1 MHSVN
6 VVTRISNVL
15 DMERRKFLKNSALAS
30 SLFFVPSFVKALES
44 VATERLGYKRL
55 VIIQLAGGND
65 GLNTIIPHNNDLY
78 YNARP
83 RLAITKD
90 IIKLNDNLGF
100 HPSLAPLRSLFDN
113 GELSIINNV
122 GYPNPVRSHFRSMD
136 IWQTASGSEEYLQS
150 GWLGRFLDA
159 HGKKP
164 YNAIEMDE
172 TLSLAMKGEHF
183 NGIATNDYKVLYNT
197 SKDPYFKNV
206 LNHYND
212 AHLSEHNLG
221 YLYQTMIEAK
231 SSANYIYE
239 NTKVKLT
246 QEVYP
251 QNKFAKQ
258 LKNVAQFITSRLDTK
273 VFYTSLGGFD
283 THANQK
289 NKQNILL
296 SQYAESV
303 SAFVKDLKRNEMFD
317 DTLILTFSEFGRRV
331 KQNAAN
337 GTDHGSANNVF
348 IIGKKLKKAGFYNDL
363 ASLSDLDSNGDLKY
377 EIDFRSVY
385 ATIISKWMKVSTEGI
400 INPEQK
406 PLDFI

>member
-1 MHSVN
+1 MCSAN

-15 DMERRKFLKNSALAS
+15 TMERRKFLKNSALAS
-30 SLFFVPSFVKALES
+30 GLFFVPSFVKALES

-65 GLNTIIPHNNDLY
+65 GLNTIIPYNNDIY
-78 YNARP
+78 YNSRP

-100 HPSLAPLRSLFDN
+100 HPSLAPLRSLFDK
-113 GELSIINNV
+113 GELSVINNV

-136 IWQTASGSEEYLQS
+136 IWQTASGSDEYLQS
-150 GWLGRFLDA
+150 GWLGRYLDR

-172 TLSLAMKGEHF
+172 QLSLAMKGEHF
-183 NGIATNDYKVLYNT
+183 NGIATSDYKVLYR
-197 SKDPYFKNV
+197 SAKDPYFKNV
-206 LNHYND
+206 INHYND

-231 SSANYIYE
+231 SSANYIYD
-239 NTKVKLT
+239 NTKVKLSQ
-246 QEVYP
+246 QEYP

-258 LKNVAQFITSRLDTK
+258 LKNVAQFINSDLDTK

-283 THANQK
+283 THANQN
-289 NKQNILL
+289 NKQSRLL

-303 SAFVKDLKRNEMFD
+303 SAFVKDLKRDKTFE
-317 DTLILTFSEFGRRV
+317 DTLILTFSEFGRRL

-337 GTDHGSANNVF
+337 GTDHGAANNVF
-348 IIGKKLKKAGFYNDL
+348 VIGKNLKKAGFYNNL
-363 ASLSDLDSNGDLKY
+363 GSLNDLDDNGDLKY
-377 EIDFRSVY
+377 TIDFRSIY
-385 ATIISKWMKVSTEGI
+385 ATILSQWMDVSAEDI
-400 INPEQK
+400 IPAKQK
-406 PLDFI
+406 LLDFI

>member
-1 MHSVN
+1 
-6 VVTRISNVL
+6 
-15 DMERRKFLKNSALAS
+15 MERRKFLKNTALAS
-30 SLFFVPSFVKALES
+30 SLFFVPSFVKAFES
-44 VATERLGYKRL
+44 VAAERLGYKRL
-55 VIIQLAGGND
+55 VIVQLAGGND
-65 GLNTIIPHNNDLY
+65 GLNTIIPYNNDIY

-90 IIKLNDNLGF
+90 IIKLNDDLGF
-100 HPSLAPLRSLFDN
+100 HPSLGPLRSLFDI

-136 IWQTASGSEEYLQS
+136 IWQTASGSNEYLQS
-150 GWLGRFLDA
+150 GWLGRYLDL

-164 YNAIEMDE
+164 YNTIEMDE
-172 TLSLAMKGEHF
+172 QLSLAMKGEHF
-183 NGIATNDYKVLYNT
+183 NGIATSNYKVLYNS

-212 AHLSEHNLG
+212 AHLSDHNLG

-239 NTKVKLT
+239 NTKVKLS
-246 QEVYP
+246 QEDYP

-258 LKNVAQFITSRLDTK
+258 LKNVAQFINSGLETK

-283 THANQK
+283 THANQN
-289 NKQNILL
+289 NKQTRLL

-303 SAFVKDLKRNEMFD
+303 SSFVKDLKRNNTFE

-337 GTDHGSANNVF
+337 GTDHGAANAVF
-348 IIGKKLKKAGFYNDL
+348 VIGKKLKKAGFYNNL
-363 ASLSDLDSNGDLKY
+363 ASLSDLDNNGDLKY
-377 EIDFRSVY
+377 EIDFRTIY
-385 ATIISKWMKVSTEGI
+385 ATILSEWLEADDTTILNQSFNKL
-400 INPEQK
+400 N
-406 PLDFI
+406 FI

>member
-1 MHSVN
+1 
-6 VVTRISNVL
+6 
-15 DMERRKFLKNSALAS
+15 MERRKFLKNSALAS
-30 SLFFVPSFVKALES
+30 GLFFVPSFVKALES

-65 GLNTIIPHNNDLY
+65 GLNTIIPYNNDIY
-78 YNARP
+78 YNSRP

-100 HPSLAPLRSLFDN
+100 HPSLAPLRSLFDK
-113 GELSIINNV
+113 GELSVINNV

-136 IWQTASGSEEYLQS
+136 IWQTASGSDEYLQS
-150 GWLGRFLDA
+150 GWLGRYLDR

-172 TLSLAMKGEHF
+172 QLSLAMKGEHF
-183 NGIATNDYKVLYNT
+183 NGIATSDYKVLYR
-197 SKDPYFKNV
+197 SAKDPYFKNV
-206 LNHYND
+206 INHYND

-231 SSANYIYE
+231 SSANYIYD
-239 NTKVKLT
+239 NTKVKLSQ
-246 QEVYP
+246 QEYP

-258 LKNVAQFITSRLDTK
+258 LKNVAQFINSDLDTK

-283 THANQK
+283 THANQN
-289 NKQNILL
+289 NKQSRLL

-303 SAFVKDLKRNEMFD
+303 SAFVKDLKRDKTFE
-317 DTLILTFSEFGRRV
+317 DTLILTFSEFGRRL

-337 GTDHGSANNVF
+337 GTDHGAANNVF
-348 IIGKKLKKAGFYNDL
+348 VIGKNLKKAGFYNNL
-363 ASLSDLDSNGDLKY
+363 GSLNDLDDNGDLKY
-377 EIDFRSVY
+377 TIDFRSIY
-385 ATIISKWMKVSTEGI
+385 ATILSQWMDVSAEDI
-400 INPEQK
+400 IPAKQK
-406 PLDFI
+406 LLDFI

>member
-1 MHSVN
+1 MYSAHVL
-6 VVTRISNVL
+6 TRISNVL
-15 DMERRKFLKNSALAS
+15 VMERRKFIKNSALAS
-30 SLFFVPSFVKALES
+30 SLLLVPSFVKAFES
-44 VATERLGYKRL
+44 VDIKQLGYKRL
-55 VIIQLAGGND
+55 VVIQLDGGND
-65 GLNTIIPHNNDLY
+65 GLNTIIPYNNDIY

-83 RLAITKD
+83 RLAITQN
-90 IIKLNDNLGF
+90 IIKLNDDLGF
-100 HPSLAPLRSLFDN
+100 HPSLAPLQSLFDN
-113 GELSIINNV
+113 GEMSIINNV

-150 GWLGRFLDA
+150 GWLGRYLDQ

-172 TLSLAMKGEHF
+172 QLSLAMKGDHF
-183 NGIATNDYKVLYNT
+183 NGIATIDYRVLYNT

-231 SSANYIYE
+231 SSAKYIYE
-239 NTKVKLT
+239 NTKVKPS
-246 QEVYP
+246 QQDYP

-258 LKNVAQFITSRLDTK
+258 LKSVAQFISSGLDTK
-273 VFYTSLGGFD
+273 IYYTSLSGFD
-283 THANQK
+283 THANQPDRQK
-289 NKQNILL
+289 RLL
-296 SQYAESV
+296 SQYADSV
-303 SAFVKDLKRNEMFD
+303 AAFVKDLKRNEMFE

-337 GTDHGSANNVF
+337 GTDHGAANNVF
-348 IIGKKLKKAGFYNDL
+348 VMGKNINKGGFYNDL
-363 ASLSDLDSNGDLKY
+363 ANLNDLDSNGDLKY

-385 ATIISKWMKVSTEGI
+385 ATILSKWLNVSTKGI
-400 INPEQK
+400 IQSEQNTI
-406 PLDFI
+406 DFI

>member
-1 MHSVN
+1 M
-6 VVTRISNVL
+6 
-15 DMERRKFLKNSALAS
+15 DRRKFIKNSALAS
-30 SLFFVPSFVKALES
+30 SLFFVPNFVKAFET
-44 VATERLGYKRL
+44 VASERLGYKRL

-78 YNARP
+78 YKARP
-83 RLAITKD
+83 KLAISKD
-90 IIKLNDNLGF
+90 IIKLSDDLGF
-100 HPSLAPLRSLFDN
+100 HPSLIPLRSLFDN

-136 IWQTASGSEEYLQS
+136 IWQTASGSDEYLQN
-150 GWLGRFLDA
+150 GWLGRYLDQ

-172 TLSLAMKGEHF
+172 QLSLAMKGEHF
-183 NGIATNDYKVLYNT
+183 NGIATNDYKMLYNT
-197 SKDPYFKNV
+197 AKDPYFKNV
-206 LNHYND
+206 LNHYNT

-239 NTKVKLT
+239 NTKVKLS
-246 QEVYP
+246 QQDYP
-251 QNKFAKQ
+251 QNGFAKQ
-258 LKNVAQFITSRLDTK
+258 LKNVAQFINSDLDTK

-283 THANQK
+283 THANQE
-289 NKQNILL
+289 NKQKRLL

-303 SAFVKDLKRNEMFD
+303 SAFVKDLKRNETFE

-337 GTDHGSANNVF
+337 GTDHGAANNVF
-348 IIGKKLKKAGFYNDL
+348 VIGKNLKKAGFYNNL
-363 ASLSDLDSNGDLKY
+363 ASLSDLDDNGDLKY
-377 EIDFRSVY
+377 DIDFRSVY
-385 ATIISKWMKVSTEGI
+385 STILSEWMNVSVDGI
-400 INPEQK
+400 IPAEQK
-406 PLDFI
+406 LLDFI

>member
-1 MHSVN
+1 
-6 VVTRISNVL
+6 
-15 DMERRKFLKNSALAS
+15 MERRKFLKNSALAS
-30 SLFFVPSFVKALES
+30 SLFFVPSFVKAFES

-90 IIKLNDNLGF
+90 IIRLNDDLGF

-136 IWQTASGSEEYLQS
+136 IWQTASGSDEYLQS
-150 GWLGRFLDA
+150 GWLGRYLDQ
-159 HGKKP
+159 HGKRP
-164 YNAIEMDE
+164 YNAIETDE
-172 TLSLAMKGEHF
+172 QLSLAMKGEHF
-183 NGIATNDYKVLYNT
+183 NGIATNDYRVLYKT
-197 SKDPYFKNV
+197 SQDPYFKNV

-239 NTKVKLT
+239 NTKVKLSQ
-246 QEVYP
+246 QEYP

-258 LKNVAQFITSRLDTK
+258 LKNVAQFINSSIDTK

-283 THANQK
+283 THANQQ
-289 NKQNILL
+289 NKQKRLL
-296 SQYAESV
+296 TQYAESV
-303 SAFVKDLKRNEMFD
+303 LAFVKDLKRNETFK

-337 GTDHGSANNVF
+337 GTDHGAANNVF
-348 IIGKKLKKAGFYNDL
+348 VIGKNLKKAGFYNNL
-363 ASLSDLDSNGDLKY
+363 ASLSDLDNNGDLKY
-377 EIDFRSVY
+377 EIDFRTIY
-385 ATIISKWMKVSTEGI
+385 ATILSEWLKADDTSILNQSFDKL
-400 INPEQK
+400 N
-406 PLDFI
+406 FI